1 MAQQEIA
8 QDSEQAAAAMAAASV
23 AADIDTIIGAEAP
36 AGTPGMMP
44 DMGDG
49 AAAQT
54 PGATTYLVVKE
65 LRSISRAR
73 SLRLQAED
81 LIVAVDGQPFKA
93 TSKASSTSCSSATR
107 TMASFSRSGAT
118 G

>member
-8 QDSEQAAAAMAAASV
+8 QDSEQAAAAMAAESV
-23 AADIDTIIGAEAP
+23 AADIDTIIGAEEP

-49 AAAQT
+49 AAART

-65 LRSISRAR
+65 LRSISRAH
-73 SLRLQAED
+73 SLRPGRGSGRCGGRAAIPGDISFLD
-81 LIVAVDGQPFKA
+81 IML
-93 TSKASSTSCSSATR
+93 SATR
-107 TMASFSRSGAT
+107 SMASFSRSGAT